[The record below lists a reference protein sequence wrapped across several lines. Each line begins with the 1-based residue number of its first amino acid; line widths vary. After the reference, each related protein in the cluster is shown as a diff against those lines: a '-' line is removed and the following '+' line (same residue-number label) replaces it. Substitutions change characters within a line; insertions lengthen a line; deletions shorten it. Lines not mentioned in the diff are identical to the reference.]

1 MYAFTQGSL
10 SLNIRNSLDEEYST
24 YIGLTMITLMLFWVF
39 SIILIYVARKLFRY
53 SKNKFYAFCKILVYI
68 VIGSQYYS
76 IFNYGS
82 LIYGTTPSVINY
94 FEKMTVEVLNLPNG
108 QIQWSSLAIML
119 AFAILCIPKYIKH

>member
-1 MYAFTQGSL
+1 M
-10 SLNIRNSLDEEYST
+10 DEESST

-76 IFNYGS
+76 IFNYGY
-82 LIYGTTPSVINY
+82 LIYGTTPSVINH
-94 FEKMTVEVLNLPNG
+94 FEKMTVEVLSLPNG
-108 QIQWSSLAIML
+108 QIQWSSLVIML